1 VIRQA
6 ARESLIALGLAAATL
21 AIHLLYWNRGFILLD
36 EGFVATVASVMAHG
50 GRLYRDAVSYALPGG
65 YALLALVFW
74 VFGESLQVSRGLTLA
89 LLAILVPAAFR
100 VARAALSLPAAALAV
115 ALVGLLTVW
124 SFPQWQVYGYQ
135 QPGLVAVLLAAA
147 LLAPE
152 GAASGLLRPAL
163 AGLLVG
169 AAVCTKQTN
178 LAAGA
183 TLGLFLLVDRLLAGR
198 RGDAHPWRAGPVAAP
213 LLAFAAGGAL
223 PVLWTFG
230 SALHAGTLGDLWVQS
245 VLSPLHG
252 ADFDGYVGLPDFRRL
267 FERDEDLR
275 GRLVHYL
282 PPLLDT
288 RRELLLTSRLWR
300 WTSVPDFLL
309 KMLYLKPLLVA
320 GLGLPVLAWRLRH
333 GWSAVRGGA
342 LLFALDLGLLAGMN
356 RPFDWM
362 HESFAWIGTLL
373 LGTWIVAPGEQPRR
387 GILRGLAIFTGCVLV
402 VTLFFVLDL
411 RRVNS
416 EPVHLARA
424 GVYAR
429 PADARAIER
438 IVGAIEEHA
447 APGEAIL
454 VVPYQPLVD
463 FLAARPPASR
473 FLLVWPVEYQSSRDA
488 EMLAEIDRRGVR
500 TVIHGATAAPQLGTL
515 AGSAPVLLEGLA
527 ERFRVAE
534 VIAEDPRGISFL
546 RLERRVADPTGTW
559 RLALPADTPLATWP
573 FERVIASTL
582 RPGEAAEV
590 RIAIPAGT
598 TGDLVLGW
606 GANPDRW
613 IDDRPLPLVFA
624 ARFESAGDTRALLR
638 DEREPRHQIADR
650 PWQERRVPLDGRAGV
665 LVLSITPGGDAPPG
679 DDLAGWT
686 LPRIEPAR
694 SWVPTVAPTTPVRP
708 GTPQRPA
715 APSGPPGA
723 LPDLAPATAP
733 QERPNRGD
741 GRASPCG
748 TPLAPGGENV
758 AGCGAM
764 GRNSS
769 RCSARPA

>member
-1 VIRQA
+1 
-6 ARESLIALGLAAATL
+6 
-21 AIHLLYWNRGFILLD
+21 
-36 EGFVATVASVMAHG
+36 M
-50 GRLYRDAVSYALPGG
+50 
-65 YALLALVFW
+65 
-74 VFGESLQVSRGLTLA
+74 
-89 LLAILVPAAFR
+89 
-100 VARAALSLPAAALAV
+100 
-115 ALVGLLTVW
+115 
-124 SFPQWQVYGYQ
+124 
-135 QPGLVAVLLAAA
+135 
-147 LLAPE
+147 
-152 GAASGLLRPAL
+152 
-163 AGLLVG
+163 
-169 AAVCTKQTN
+169 
-178 LAAGA
+178 
-183 TLGLFLLVDRLLAGR
+183 
-198 RGDAHPWRAGPVAAP
+198 
-213 LLAFAAGGAL
+213 
-223 PVLWTFG
+223 
-230 SALHAGTLGDLWVQS
+230 
-245 VLSPLHG
+245 
-252 ADFDGYVGLPDFRRL
+252 
-267 FERDEDLR
+267 
-275 GRLVHYL
+275 
-282 PPLLDT
+282 
-288 RRELLLTSRLWR
+288 
-300 WTSVPDFLL
+300 
-309 KMLYLKPLLVA
+309 A

-463 FLAARPPASR
+463 F
-473 FLLVWPVEYQSSRDA
+473 
-488 EMLAEIDRRGVR
+488 
-500 TVIHGATAAPQLGTL
+500 
-515 AGSAPVLLEGLA
+515 
-527 ERFRVAE
+527 RVAE

-613 IDDRPLPLVFA
+613 IDDRP
-624 ARFESAGDTRALLR
+624 
-638 DEREPRHQIADR
+638 
-650 PWQERRVPLDGRAGV
+650 
-665 LVLSITPGGDAPPG
+665 
-679 DDLAGWT
+679 
-686 LPRIEPAR
+686 
-694 SWVPTVAPTTPVRP
+694 
-708 GTPQRPA
+708 
-715 APSGPPGA
+715 
-723 LPDLAPATAP
+723 
-733 QERPNRGD
+733 
-741 GRASPCG
+741 
-748 TPLAPGGENV
+748 
-758 AGCGAM
+758 
-764 GRNSS
+764 
-769 RCSARPA
+769 